1 VSGIKTECSAG
12 AGKMQCMNVHR
23 GENLENAEWEN
34 FYSQIENFEFEAGY
48 LKKIKVKEEK
58 KEKVPAD
65 ASSVQYTLIK
75 ELVKQPDKRTQI
87 KGNWRLAG
95 LNNHPINKKASLP
108 DLEIRLSEMRINGY
122 SGCNNYS
129 GTIQQLTQDSI
140 RFGPIMSTKKA
151 CLNDNVEPEYYEAVN
166 SVATYIVEEGR
177 LNFYHQHGEK
187 VLSFLKSNEADKRL
201 HDIWNATQIFGE
213 PVTRKNSIPRLEINL
228 TKMKVYGSDGCNNYT
243 GSITKVTGET
253 LEFGNLASTRKMC
266 PDMQVPDQ
274 YLKAINQVAG
284 YRLKGLNLIL
294 LDSNGDANEGF
305 TLSEALIVYN

>member
-1 VSGIKTECSAG
+1 MHCL
-12 AGKMQCMNVHR
+12 NVHQ
-23 GENLENAEWEN
+23 GEDIENAEWEH
-34 FYSQIENFEFEAGY
+34 FYSEIENFEFEEGY
-48 LKKIKVKEEK
+48 LKKIKVKKEEK
-58 KEKVPAD
+58 ENVPAD
-65 ASSVQYTLIK
+65 ASSIKYTLIN
-75 ELVKQPDKRTQI
+75 ELEKQPDKRVQI
-87 KGNWRLAG
+87 KGKWRLVS
-95 LNNHPINKKASLP
+95 LNDHPVNKKASLP

-177 LNFYHQHGEK
+177 INFYNQHGEK

-213 PVTRKNSIPRLEINL
+213 PVTRKNSVPRLEINL
-228 TKMKVYGSDGCNNYT
+228 TQMKVYGADGCNNYT

-274 YLKAINQVAG
+274 YLKAIKQVAG
-284 YRLKGLNLIL
+284 YRLEGLNLIL
-294 LDSNGDANEGF
+294 LDSVGDEVLMFLKGD
-305 TLSEALIVYN
+305 